1 MSPTINPDAATETP
15 AMTPTMTDNIFRRLC
30 GDNTSYSSISALTY
44 AMDADDQPRRRD
56 DDTNDDTDDD

>member
-15 AMTPTMTDNIFRRLC
+15 AMTPTMTGNISRRLC